1 MSDVSAPEE
10 ILSYEP
16 REIAHRLK
24 GYIAGAHHS
33 AEGDREAPPE
43 GVQTTRPY
51 MQRRFMSD
59 GLTHVK
65 RLEYLLRCFILFLT
79 AELIA
84 LGRFTPAKPRKSQ
97 NAPQEKR
104 LAEREDE
111 ALRDQLRDLPRLPA
125 FSVLTPVIEARG
137 RKSRRS
143 TRRYTFLPDR
153 LQVVEAGHLFARL
166 KRLSH
171 VLEHADRF
179 ALNLA
184 RRVVLSDL
192 SPSDCGEHGT
202 RSGLPHQSNAQT
214 IPASSSASYP
224 PPVPVQTG
232 THAHDVATCRSAE
245 TKHGHPHARVSAAR
259 EPNPIPHPLYF
270 APLAHFCPPEELWAS
285 ATTPAERKDVNFIH
299 YLASSKLEEIGYGIR
314 PDPYAGLPDLSCL
327 EPPPPPNIR
336 PL

>member
-16 REIAHRLK
+16 REIARRLK

-33 AEGDREAPPE
+33 AEGDCEAPPE
-43 GVQTTRPY
+43 GVQTRRPY

-84 LGRFTPAKPRKSQ
+84 LGRFTLAKSRKSH
-97 NAPQEKR
+97 NAPQEMR

-137 RKSRRS
+137 RKSRGS
-143 TRRYTFLPDR
+143 SRRYTFLPDR
-153 LQVVEAGHLFARL
+153 LQLVEAGHLFARL

-184 RRVVLSDL
+184 RRVVLSEL
-192 SPSDCGEHGT
+192 SPSACGEHGT

-214 IPASSSASYP
+214 KPASLS

-232 THAHDVATCRSAE
+232 THAYEVAEYRAAR
-245 TKHGHPHARVSAAR
+245 TKHGHPPARVSAAR
-259 EPNPIPHPLYF
+259 EPNQIPHLLWF
-270 APLAHFCPPEELWAS
+270 APLANFCPPEELWAS
-285 ATTPAERKDVNFIH
+285 AATQAERKDVNFIH
-299 YLASSKLEEIGYGIR
+299 YLASAKLEEIGFGIR

-327 EPPPPPNIR
+327 DPPPPPNIR
-336 PL
+336 RL

>member
-16 REIAHRLK
+16 REVARRLK
-24 GYIAGAHHS
+24 GYIAGAHHC

-43 GVQTTRPY
+43 GVQTKRPY

-84 LGRFTPAKPRKSQ
+84 LGRFTPAKPRSRQ

-111 ALRDQLRDLPRLPA
+111 TLRDQLRDLPRLPA

-153 LQVVEAGHLFARL
+153 LQLVEAGHLFARL

-184 RRVVLSDL
+184 RRVILELPSPPSGGRGAGGEVGAFEHANARSDTTH
-192 SPSDCGEHGT
+192 SPSSQT
-202 RSGLPHQSNAQT
+202 LLP
-214 IPASSSASYP
+214 
-224 PPVPVQTG
+224 
-232 THAHDVATCRSAE
+232 E
-245 TKHGHPHARVSAAR
+245 R
-259 EPNPIPHPLYF
+259 EGPPHPLWF
-270 APLAHFCPPEELWAS
+270 APLANFCPPEELWAS
-285 ATTPAERKDVNFIH
+285 AGTQAERKDVNFIH
-299 YLASSKLEEIGYGIR
+299 YLASAKLEEIGYGIR
-314 PDPYAGLPDLSCL
+314 PNPYAGLPDLSCL
-327 EPPPPPNIR
+327 DPPPPPNIR
-336 PL
+336 SL

>member
-16 REIAHRLK
+16 REIARRLK

-33 AEGDREAPPE
+33 AEGDCEAPPE
-43 GVQTTRPY
+43 GVQTRRPY

-84 LGRFTPAKPRKSQ
+84 LGRFTPAKSRSRQ

-143 TRRYTFLPDR
+143 THRYTFLPDR
-153 LQVVEAGHLFARL
+153 LQLVEAGHPFARL

-179 ALNLA
+179 ALTLA
-184 RRVVLSDL
+184 RRVVVELPSPPSGGRGLRGSEIVHDFPIKGDEVGQLKRLKAKPVSNL
-192 SPSDCGEHGT
+192 SPSSQT
-202 RSGLPHQSNAQT
+202 LLPEEEG
-214 IPASSSASYP
+214 P
-224 PPVPVQTG
+224 
-232 THAHDVATCRSAE
+232 
-245 TKHGHPHARVSAAR
+245 
-259 EPNPIPHPLYF
+259 PHPLYF
-270 APLAHFCPPEELWAS
+270 AALANFCPPEELWAS
-285 ATTPAERKDVNFIH
+285 ATTQAERKDVNFIH
-299 YLASSKLEEIGYGIR
+299 YLASAKLEEIGYGIR

-327 EPPPPPNIR
+327 DPPPPPKIR
-336 PL
+336 SL

>member
-16 REIAHRLK
+16 REIARRLK

-33 AEGDREAPPE
+33 AEGDCEAPPE
-43 GVQTTRPY
+43 GVQTRRPY

-84 LGRFTPAKPRKSQ
+84 LGRFTPAKSRSRQ

-143 TRRYTFLPDR
+143 THRYTFLPDR
-153 LQVVEAGHLFARL
+153 LQLVEAGHPFARL

-179 ALNLA
+179 ALTLA
-184 RRVVLSDL
+184 RRVVVELPSPPSGGRGLRGSEIVHDFPIKGDEVGQLKRLKAKPVSNL
-192 SPSDCGEHGT
+192 SPSSQTLLPEGE
-202 RSGLPHQSNAQT
+202 GLTN
-214 IPASSSASYP
+214 
-224 PPVPVQTG
+224 
-232 THAHDVATCRSAE
+232 
-245 TKHGHPHARVSAAR
+245 
-259 EPNPIPHPLYF
+259 PLYF
-270 APLAHFCPPEELWAS
+270 EPLAHFCPPEDLWAS
-285 ATTPAERKDVNFIH
+285 AHDEVERRDVNFIH
-299 YLASSKLEEIGYGIR
+299 YMAAAKLEEIGYGIR
-314 PDPYAGLPDLSCL
+314 PDPYAGLPDLSCVD
-327 EPPPPPNIR
+327 PPDPPR
-336 PL
+336 VRCL